1 MHQKIILDGHFR
13 LVQLQFIDG
22 LIVVDD
28 EEHYYINHKQMKEG
42 DVRAGSWVGLW
53 VCKVIIMGFRW
64 KLQMFL
70 MRFPIL

>member
-1 MHQKIILDGHFR
+1 MDQEIILNGHFR

-42 DVRAGSWVGLW
+42 DVKGM
-53 VCKVIIMGFRW
+53 KVV
-64 KLQMFL
+64 
-70 MRFPIL
+70 